1 MCTPRGQP
9 EVQELRKRSV
19 ESWPAPEAVQRNEN
33 APEGLG
39 VAQLFRKLWC
49 HATDDNYFTLYGF
62 RRFRTAHLLNL
73 RFLEDEID
81 KTDHKIFQAGMKLGY
96 LPGIKDNLGLRHG
109 KKDLDA
115 QGADDVINQEL
126 VLKLRDLLKQYGA

>member
-1 MCTPRGQP
+1 MCAPREQP
-9 EVQELRKRSV
+9 EVQISHNRSV
-19 ESWPAPEAVQRNEN
+19 ENSPAPEAVQRNEN
-33 APEGLG
+33 APGELG
-39 VAQLFRKLWC
+39 AAQLFRKLWC
-49 HATDDNYFTLYGF
+49 NATDDNYFTLYGF

-81 KTDHKIFQAGMKLGY
+81 KIDHKIFQAGMKLGY
-96 LPGIKDNLGLRHG
+96 SPGIKDKLGLRHG

-115 QGADDVINQEL
+115 QGADDVVNQEL